1 MAIDLTPRWENFA
14 VYLPAMQYPYASA
27 VDSNKMLGDRE
38 FPASIKLTDLDFLN
52 PKSKLWHYGYALYSA
67 GQFTDARPRAC
78 CVTNRDRTKTTVLG
92 DSGGYQIGKG
102 TLKGTEHFKKAK
114 SADQVCDMW
123 RDSGDVRQRIVRWLD
138 AHSDYA
144 MTIDMPLWARAPAN
158 SKTPFHKCTVEQLIE
173 LSVDNLD
180 YIKNKSDGS
189 TKWLNVLQGTNAKDS
204 EQWWDAVKNY
214 QMGGWALAGSVG
226 WRGGLESVL
235 HYVMLMRD
243 DNAFE
248 KGQDWLHVLG
258 VSQPTWAV
266 LLTALQRGILK
277 HCKNPKL
284 KVSYDSASPFQ
295 AGGQRQQVVRYPKF
309 TKDTASWVMTAHEAP
324 VNPIYAGKNGAKF
337 HFPYSSPL
345 GDLLTLDQLN
355 VRGGEFNSKS
365 LDTIGTHILTNHNC
379 WVYVRSFLEANELA
393 FMHKSEAD
401 KAVPQKLLETCAF
414 IEDLLG
420 VDAWQA
426 KLKKH
431 HKLLV
436 DVFSKQVDKE
446 FVPVDVMR

>member
-1 MAIDLTPRWENFA
+1 M
-14 VYLPAMQYPYASA
+14 
-27 VDSNKMLGDRE
+27 
-38 FPASIKLTDLDFLN
+38 
-52 PKSKLWHYGYALYSA
+52 
-67 GQFTDARPRAC
+67 
-78 CVTNRDRTKTTVLG
+78 
-92 DSGGYQIGKG
+92 
-102 TLKGTEHFKKAK
+102 
-114 SADQVCDMW
+114 
-123 RDSGDVRQRIVRWLD
+123 
-138 AHSDYA
+138 
-144 MTIDMPLWARAPAN
+144 
-158 SKTPFHKCTVEQLIE
+158 
-173 LSVDNLD
+173 
-180 YIKNKSDGS
+180 
-189 TKWLNVLQGTNAKDS
+189 
-204 EQWWDAVKNY
+204 
-214 QMGGWALAGSVG
+214 
-226 WRGGLESVL
+226 
-235 HYVMLMRD
+235 
-243 DNAFE
+243 
-248 KGQDWLHVLG
+248 
-258 VSQPTWAV
+258 
-266 LLTALQRGILK
+266 
-277 HCKNPKL
+277 
-284 KVSYDSASPFQ
+284 
-295 AGGQRQQVVRYPKF
+295 VRYPKF